1 MIAMKRL
8 RTTLLAALA
17 GLAST
22 TAAAAQAPPCADRM
36 GTGAVVQLPE
46 VLRETQRIEFSHA
59 IYQAL
64 QAPGSASNWPED
76 PINRAPACVVSTF
89 QVADDAFV
97 MSGGQGPVPER
108 WAKSAT
114 SDTVYF
120 LAQTPEGAPATSVV
134 ARYFLAAAA
143 PDEPVFF
150 VLRAYDARPSDLR
163 LQTDIQASGRADFSP
178 VGLYDRKGGAV
189 SLFTLSEAAIGA
201 QLFGPV
207 PKDGRSATLYT
218 PDGRYFIA
226 GGDREPA
233 AVVMRASGVRCPAVV
248 GPMKFRKMAVLNGN
262 DETLD
267 LACSF
272 EGEQGWMTFIV
283 YRSPGHPARD
293 VFAEIRKEMDD
304 GPPKLA
310 RAPELVRL
318 GGAKRFPF
326 GGTWRGSEGE
336 GQGVWFDER
345 EGWYLELQ
353 ATWSPDGRDEAKAA
367 VEALQAIVYD

>member
-36 GTGAVVQLPE
+36 GTGAIVQLPE

-143 PDEPVFF
+143 ADEPVFF

-178 VGLYDRKGGAV
+178 VGLYDRESGAV

-226 GGDREPA
+226 GGARKPA
-233 AVVMRASGVRCPAVV
+233 AVIMRASGFACPASV
-248 GPMKFRKMAVLNGN
+248 GAMKFTKMEVMNGE
-262 DETLD
+262 DEKLD
-267 LACSF
+267 LACNF
-272 EGEQGWMTFIV
+272 EGEEGWITLFV
-283 YRSPGHPARD
+283 YRSGGRPARD
-293 VFAEIRKEMDD
+293 AFEAIRRDMDE
-304 GPPKLA
+304 GGPKLA
-310 RAPELVRL
+310 HAPELIRL
-318 GGAKRFPF
+318 GGAKHFPL
-326 GGTWRGSEGE
+326 GGTWRASEGD
-336 GQGVWFDER
+336 GTGVWFDER
-345 EGWYLELQ
+345 GGWYVELR